1 MALVTN
7 ISVFSALVYIDTFV
21 ALDLEARIADT
32 LVGSGQIHTARIK
45 RTLMPRRLQTALV
58 PIITAVC
65 LFRIFKIFVEIFKT

>member
-58 PIITAVC
+58 PIITAIC
-65 LFRIFKIFVEIFKT
+65 LFSNF